1 MCGDNINA
9 MTRHKF
15 NRLPEFMAEPA
26 DTAEFDGTMEEYAQR
41 ADATPGL
48 SGHVRQLRNRNQ
60 GISRWLV
67 LAIFAGAVVALAM
80 VQFAVR

>member
-1 MCGDNINA
+1 MA
-9 MTRHKF
+9 RQKY
-15 NRLPEFMAEPA
+15 NRVTEFVAEAA
-26 DTAEFDGTMEEYAQR
+26 DTAEFDGTMQKYAQR

-48 SGHVRQLRNRNQ
+48 SGHVRQLRNRNR

>member
-1 MCGDNINA
+1 
-9 MTRHKF
+9 MTRQKY
-15 NRLPEFMAEPA
+15 NRVTEFVAEPA
-26 DTAEFDGTMEEYAQR
+26 DTTESDGTMEEYAHR
-41 ADATPGL
+41 ADATTGL

>member
-1 MCGDNINA
+1 M
-9 MTRHKF
+9 R
-15 NRLPEFMAEPA
+15 RQEFSRVTEFVAERA
-26 DTAEFDGTMEEYAQR
+26 DAAEFDSTLEEYAGR

-48 SGHVRQLRNRNQ
+48 SGHVRQMRNRNQ